1 MGRATC
7 LRSRAAYQTLRSIP
21 WLRISAPF
29 LIHILS
35 SKNKLLIAQAKGE
48 ELDVR
53 PRNTFFLNSAIIF
66 LTLSIVLN
74 RRILAQ
80 DTHFHNAPPSSAQLK
95 NPYAGQRTAVSEGS
109 KLYTRNCGSCHG
121 IGGRG
126 TGNIPALS
134 HSAMQSVPDGE
145 VFWFITTG

>member
-1 MGRATC
+1 
-7 LRSRAAYQTLRSIP
+7 
-21 WLRISAPF
+21 
-29 LIHILS
+29 
-35 SKNKLLIAQAKGE
+35 
-48 ELDVR
+48 
-53 PRNTFFLNSAIIF
+53 IIF

-134 HSAMQSVPDGE
+134 HSAMKSVPDGE
-145 VFWFITTG
+145 VFWFITTGSVKNGMPAWAQLPEQQRWKIVTYLKSLKTSGAQEITSLPPADRATNTNAPAPQEPFTDFRFE